1 LAYIHLA
8 DALRGQGKRQESLA
22 AYKSAAEVYQP
33 GDIGLD
39 AYGSL
44 ASDLQERGL
53 PELAIAILQKNIT
66 FRTPTVVTLVNLGQ
80 LFEQVGKLPEAIDAY
95 EKALTLQPI
104 QELDKDYQHTAQQYL
119 QAVKQRLQQ

>member
-1 LAYIHLA
+1 MGY
-8 DALRGQGKRQESLA
+8 
-22 AYKSAAEVYQP
+22 P
-33 GDIGLD
+33 GNIGLD

-44 ASDLQERGL
+44 VSDLQERGL
-53 PELAIAILQKNIT
+53 PELAITILQKNIT